1 MGAPAE
7 FPARRPVVWVNCAA
21 SLDGRLAY
29 AGGGRARLSS
39 REDLVRVQQLR
50 ANSDAILIG
59 VGTVLHDDPSLRVH
73 WDLLSEPPGRDPTR
87 VILDSRGRT
96 PDGAKVL
103 DGSAPTIIATSKRSS
118 RTFPPS
124 VHVVVAGR
132 DRVDLREL
140 LAALFGLGIRR
151 LMVEGGAEV
160 IASVL
165 REGLFDRLTIY
176 YAPVVIGG
184 TTAPPIV
191 RGPETRG
198 PAEVRAVELLGV
210 ERLGEGYV
218 ASYAPRAPDSTGRM
232 SPNPNGDGAT
242 KRG

>member
-232 SPNPNGDGAT
+232 SPNPNDDGAT

>member
-29 AGGGRARLSS
+29 AGGARARLSS
-39 REDLVRVQQLR
+39 PEDLVRVQQLR
-50 ANSDAILIG
+50 VNADAILVG

-73 WDLLSEPPGRDPTR
+73 WDLLGEPPGRNPTR
-87 VILDSRGRT
+87 VILDSEGRT
-96 PDGAKVL
+96 PEGAKVL
-103 DGSAPTIIATSKRSS
+103 DGSAPTIIATSERSS

-124 VHVVVAGR
+124 VHAVVAGR

-140 LAALFGLGIRR
+140 FATLFGLGIRR

-184 TTAPPIV
+184 ATAPPIA

-198 PAEVRAVELLGV
+198 PEETRAVELLGV

-218 ASYAPRAPDSTGRM
+218 ASYAPRTSRPAGQP
-232 SPNPNGDGAT
+232 
-242 KRG
+242 